1 MADATMSDQVA
12 SVVRRAEELEA
23 SGELRQAIELLS
35 AANRHE
41 QDAELEC
48 ALVRLRRAGG
58 RVRVGPP
65 ASAPAPLET
74 LPADGRLFEIGSR
87 DLSVATV
94 REGLARSGCVLV
106 RGLVPPDRAARLA
119 AGLDASLGAYDTA
132 THGDG
137 AADPAWYSPGP
148 MPDREGSNMPEA
160 LHRAILRGRGAL
172 WTLDSPRMLFELFE
186 LVDDVGLGE
195 LMTELLGERPLM
207 SGIKGTL
214 RRVPTDIDVDGRW
227 HQDGAFLGERIGA
240 LNIWIALTP
249 CGRDAPGLEVVPK
262 RIDHVVADPDAKF
275 EWSLSEPA
283 VLEAANGT
291 PIARPEFEAGD
302 AMIFDHLLVHRT
314 SVAPAMTRQR
324 YAIESWFFA
333 PSAYPEGQLPVL
345 Y

>member
-1 MADATMSDQVA
+1 
-12 SVVRRAEELEA
+12 
-23 SGELRQAIELLS
+23 
-35 AANRHE
+35 
-41 QDAELEC
+41 
-48 ALVRLRRAGG
+48 
-58 RVRVGPP
+58 
-65 ASAPAPLET
+65 
-74 LPADGRLFEIGSR
+74 
-87 DLSVATV
+87 
-94 REGLARSGCVLV
+94 
-106 RGLVPPDRAARLA
+106 
-119 AGLDASLGAYDTA
+119 
-132 THGDG
+132 
-137 AADPAWYSPGP
+137 
-148 MPDREGSNMPEA
+148 
-160 LHRAILRGRGAL
+160 
-172 WTLDSPRMLFELFE
+172 MLFELFE

-275 EWSLSEPA
+275 EWSLSELA

-302 AMIFDHLLVHRT
+302 AMLFDHLLVHRT
-314 SVAPAMTRQR
+314 AVAPGMTRPR
-324 YAIESWFFA
+324 HAIESWFFA
-333 PSAYPEGQLPVL
+333 PSAYPDGQLPIL